1 MEDPVQE
8 IRGVV
13 KGLVAAR
20 NASEQKY
27 CMQKYFAP
35 DASFDHVLCT
45 VASGPNSRDNGV
57 LPIYQ
62 WLRVISRS
70 DIEVFHVGF
79 DQQTNKLFLEAVQT
93 LRPNFPVVR
102 DVVAKD
108 ARIVVA
114 LQLQRGADGK
124 FYIKSQQD
132 LYAPQVL
139 PFGIVPGGETVTM
152 LIKKIAALNC
162 VVFVAIAQILFGLW
176 KPGKDPLGS
185 HLKSK

>member
-1 MEDPVQE
+1 MEDPVNE

-27 CMQKYFAP
+27 CIQRYFAP

-45 VASGPNSRDNGV
+45 VSSGPNSRDNGL

-70 DIEVFHVGF
+70 DIEVYS
-79 DQQTNKLFLEAVQT
+79 TNKLFLEAVQT
-93 LRPNFPVVR
+93 LRPNLPIIR
-102 DVVAKD
+102 DVIAKD

-124 FYIKSQQD
+124 FYIKSQED
-132 LYAPQVL
+132 HYAVQVL
-139 PFGIVPGGETVTM
+139 PFGLVPGGETATV
-152 LIKKIAALNC
+152 LVKKIAALNC
-162 VVFVAIAQILFGLW
+162 IIFVGIFQLLFGYW

-185 HLKSK
+185 HLKNSK

>member
-70 DIEVFHVGF
+70 DIEVFHVGEYRSV
-79 DQQTNKLFLEAVQT
+79 KPYAAAIRRRKPVWT
-93 LRPNFPVVR
+93 LRS
-102 DVVAKD
+102 ATILIMLSC
-108 ARIVVA
+108 AA
-114 LQLQRGADGK
+114 A
-124 FYIKSQQD
+124 SMQD
-132 LYAPQVL
+132 STSRP
-139 PFGIVPGGETVTM
+139 TS
-152 LIKKIAALNC
+152 C
-162 VVFVAIAQILFGLW
+162 R
-176 KPGKDPLGS
+176 
-185 HLKSK
+185 

>member
-70 DIEVFHVGF
+70 DIEVFHVG
-79 DQQTNKLFLEAVQT
+79 ECGS
-93 LRPNFPVVR
+93 
-102 DVVAKD
+102 AKPC
-108 ARIVVA
+108 
-114 LQLQRGADGK
+114 GS
-124 FYIKSQQD
+124 Y
-132 LYAPQVL
+132 
-139 PFGIVPGGETVTM
+139 ET
-152 LIKKIAALNC
+152 
-162 VVFVAIAQILFGLW
+162 AQ
-176 KPGKDPLGS
+176 
-185 HLKSK
+185 

>member
-1 MEDPVQE
+1 MEDPVSE

-13 KGLVAAR
+13 DGLVAAR

-27 CMQKYFAP
+27 CIQRYFAP

-45 VASGPNSRDNGV
+45 VASGPNSRDNGL

-62 WLRVISRS
+62 FLRVISKS
-70 DIEVFHVGF
+70 DIEVFHVAF
-79 DQQTNKLFLEAVQT
+79 DQHTNKLFIEAVQT
-93 LRPNFPVVR
+93 LRPNLPIVR
-102 DVVAKD
+102 DVIAKD
-108 ARIVVA
+108 APIVVA
-114 LQLQRGADGK
+114 LKLQRGADGK

-139 PFGIVPGGETVTM
+139 PFGVVPGGETATM
-152 LIKKIAALNC
+152 LIKKIASINC
-162 VVFVAIAQILFGLW
+162 IIMVAIVQLLLGYW

-185 HLKSK
+185 HLKRN

>member
-1 MEDPVQE
+1 MEDPVSE

-27 CMQKYFAP
+27 CMQRYFAP

-45 VASGPNSRDNGV
+45 VASGPSSRDKGL

-62 WLRVISRS
+62 FLRVISKS
-70 DIEVFHVGF
+70 DIEVFHVAF

-93 LRPNFPVVR
+93 LRPNLPVVR
-102 DVVAKD
+102 DVIAKD

-139 PFGIVPGGETVTM
+139 PFGIIPGGETVTM
-152 LIKKIAALNC
+152 LVKKIAALNC
-162 VVFVAIAQILFGLW
+162 IIMLAIVQLLFGYW

-185 HLKSK
+185 HLKRT